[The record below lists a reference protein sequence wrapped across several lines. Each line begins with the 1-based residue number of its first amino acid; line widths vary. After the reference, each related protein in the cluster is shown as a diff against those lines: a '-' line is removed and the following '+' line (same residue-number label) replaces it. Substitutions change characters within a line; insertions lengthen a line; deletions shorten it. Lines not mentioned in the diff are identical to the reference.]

1 MTRNQIADRLATI
14 RGLREV
20 PSETSLSSILAKN
33 VQLRIVGSEVV
44 ERADGIK
51 TKHSIFDI
59 NRDIIQSEDDIIYT
73 RPPSCMTALEKKSV
87 ERCSCGR
94 YRIIPEGSDVC
105 LHCIRASGS

>member
-1 MTRNQIADRLATI
+1 MTRNQIADRLASI

-33 VQLRIVGSEVV
+33 VQLCIIGTEVV

-59 NRDIIQSEDDIIYT
+59 NREIIKNEEDIIHT
-73 RPPSCMTALEKKSV
+73 RPPSCMTAVEKKRV

-94 YRIIPEGSDVC
+94 HRIKPEGSDVC
-105 LHCIRASGS
+105 LHCIRTSGS